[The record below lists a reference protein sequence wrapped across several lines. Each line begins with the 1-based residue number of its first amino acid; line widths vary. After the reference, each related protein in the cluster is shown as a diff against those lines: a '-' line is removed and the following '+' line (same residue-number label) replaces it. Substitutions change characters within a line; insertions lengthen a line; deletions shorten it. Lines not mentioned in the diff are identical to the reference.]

1 MIKIGTL
8 TLKNFL
14 SIGAITQTVDFNNQ
28 DLTLILGENLD
39 LGGDGAKNGTGKTSI
54 LQGLSYALFGNGIN
68 NIKKDNLINRT
79 NGKAMVV
86 TLSFSID
93 DIDYRIE
100 RGRKPTFLKFYVN
113 DQEIAAEETN
123 DSQGDS
129 RETQDAIEKILH
141 MSSDMF
147 RHIVGL
153 NTYNEPFLSLKAN
166 DQRIIIEQLLGVT
179 ILSEKADAIKLLNKQ
194 TKDDIQQEEFRVR
207 AIEEANKRIQEQIDS
222 LKKRQRLWNLKHNE
236 DLSKLVTE
244 YDELSLI
251 DIDLEL
257 RSHKDLTIYNS
268 CLEKKLRFDSLV
280 ARQTTWKQTQSKDIA
295 LLNEKLEKL
304 NSIDIDQEL
313 QAHKSLT
320 LHNQV
325 VIEQTTLKKEIDRL
339 ENDIVKEKKLGDKLN
354 KEIETLKEN
363 KCYACGQD
371 FHDDNHES
379 VLQLK
384 KESLK
389 SSGERVHQLYVDLEN
404 ARNLIVVLG
413 NKPVTHYKDESDA
426 IKHGHTV
433 ANLLIQLDSKKNES
447 DPFID
452 QITELDNQEIVCGE
466 MPLTHYDTE
475 DQAIKHSSR
484 VSSLLDQIANKHS
497 ETDPYIDQIA
507 EMEREA
513 IQTVSFDHINN
524 LTRVMQHQEY
534 LLDLLTNKKSFVRKK
549 IIEQNLSYL
558 NNRLSFY
565 LDSMGLPHTVVFQND
580 LSVEITELGRELD
593 FDNLSRG
600 ERNRLILG
608 LSFAFRDVYESL
620 YNPINILF
628 VDELIDSGLDT
639 IGVENSIAL
648 LKDMARRR
656 NKSVWLV
663 SHRDELTNRVS
674 SVLKV
679 IKEGGFTSYETTTET
694 EV

>member
-1 MIKIGTL
+1 MIKVGTL

-14 SIGAITQTVDFNNQ
+14 SIGAVKQTVDFNNQ

-54 LQGLSYALFGNGIN
+54 LQGLSYALFGNAIN

-79 NGKAMVV
+79 NGKSMAV
-86 TLSFSID
+86 TID
-93 DIDYRIE
+93 FTVNDVEYRIE

-113 DQEIAAEETN
+113 NQEISPEETN

-129 RETQDAIEKILH
+129 RETQEAIEKVLH
-141 MSSDMF
+141 MSGDMF

-194 TKDDIQQEEFRVR
+194 TKDDIQQEEYRIR

-222 LKKRQRLWNLKHNE
+222 LKKRQRLWKLKHSE
-236 DLSKLVTE
+236 DLSKLVSE
-244 YDELSLI
+244 YDQLSLI
-251 DIDLEL
+251 DIDSEL
-257 RSHKDLTIYNS
+257 KAHKDLTIYNS
-268 CLEKKLRFDSLV
+268 CIERKNRFDSLV
-280 ARQTTWKQTQSKDIA
+280 ARQISWKQSQV
-295 LLNEKLEKL
+295 NEIKTLTDKLEKL

-313 QAHKSLT
+313 QLHKDLA
-320 LHNQV
+320 LYNQQV
-325 VIEQTTLKKEIDRL
+325 VEQTTLQKEITRL
-339 ENDIVKEKKLGDKLN
+339 ESELVKESKLEQKIS
-354 KEIETLKEN
+354 KEIKTLEEN

-371 FHDDNHES
+371 FHDDNHSS
-379 VLQLK
+379 VLQSKKDLLDSSIERQITLNTELK
-384 KESLK
+384 EIK
-389 SSGERVHQLYVDLEN
+389 S
-404 ARNLIVVLG
+404 LIVELG
-413 NKPVTHYKDESDA
+413 EKPVTHYSSESDA
-426 IKHGHTV
+426 IKHGHSV
-433 ANLLIQLDSKKNES
+433 ANLKIQIDSKKQET
-447 DPFID
+447 DPFAD
-452 QITELDNQEIVCGE
+452 QILELGDSEIVCGE
-466 MPLTHYDTE
+466 LPITHYDTE

-484 VSSLLDQIANKHS
+484 VESLLDQITNKHN
-497 ETDPYIDQIA
+497 EIDPYIDQIA
-507 EMEREA
+507 EMEKEA
-513 IQTVSFDHINN
+513 IQTVSFDHINQ
-524 LTRVMQHQEY
+524 LTRIMQHQEY

-549 IIEQNLSYL
+549 IIEQNLTYL

-565 LDSMGLPHTVVFQND
+565 LDKMGLPHTVVFQND
-580 LSVEITELGRELD
+580 LTVEITELGRELD

-628 VDELIDSGLDT
+628 VDELIDNGLDT

-648 LKDMARRR
+648 LKDMSRRR

-679 IKEGGFTSYETTTET
+679 IKEGGFTSYEKTDET
-694 EV
+694 VV